1 MCVHE
6 RKMLI
11 FCLFVYIYVRKPVIK
26 PKSAMRPLYWTRIQV
41 PANHDQAQLDT
52 QDLWEEL
59 EEIPIELDE
68 FDSLFSRPQVQ
79 PKAKKENKKK
89 DSDEAPKVTAAKL
102 LDPKRSQV

>member
-1 MCVHE
+1 
-6 RKMLI
+6 
-11 FCLFVYIYVRKPVIK
+11 
-26 PKSAMRPLYWTRIQV
+26 MRPLYWTRIQV
-41 PANHDQAQLDT
+41 PANHDQAQLET

-89 DSDEAPKVTAAKL
+89 DSDEAPKVTAAKAKL
-102 LDPKRSQV
+102 LDPKRSQVCFILLGIKFKKSKPKKLVN

>member
-1 MCVHE
+1 
-6 RKMLI
+6 
-11 FCLFVYIYVRKPVIK
+11 
-26 PKSAMRPLYWTRIQV
+26 MRPLYWTRIQV
-41 PANHDQAQLDT
+41 PANHDQAQLET

-89 DSDEAPKVTAAKL
+89 DSDETPKVTAAKL
-102 LDPKRSQV
+102 LDPKRSQVCFILTLGQKIKKKVQAK